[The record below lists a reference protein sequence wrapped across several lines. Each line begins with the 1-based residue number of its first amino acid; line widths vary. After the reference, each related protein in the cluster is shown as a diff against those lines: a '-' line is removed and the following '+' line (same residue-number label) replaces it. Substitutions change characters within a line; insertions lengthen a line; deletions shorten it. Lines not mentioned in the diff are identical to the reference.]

1 MVVSAFL
8 LSFYHTFWYNSVIV
22 GKIQRD
28 FNTNT
33 LKEEKIM
40 KKNLKQL
47 SALLLALSLSVSVTA
62 CGGNTASTATT
73 AAETTAGAATEAASE
88 SAAETSAAAEANQT
102 VEYPVTVTDHLGR
115 EVTIEKQPESF
126 VSGYYISTSLMIAL
140 GLDDKLVGV
149 EAKADKRNI
158 YKLSVPELTSLPSVG
173 TAKEFDLEGCA
184 ALKPDLVIVPVK
196 LKDSIPAM
204 EELGLTV
211 IAVNPE
217 DDAKLMETIDMIST
231 AANVVEKGQ
240 TLEYWISDTTAELV
254 QSLEGKETPSVYLAG
269 NSALLQTAGPEMYQ
283 STLIEHAGGVNA
295 ASEITDTY
303 WADTSYEQI
312 LSWNPDYIIL
322 AADADYDVDSVL
334 NDSALADCTAIKE
347 GHVYQIPSDIEA
359 LDSPVPASFLG
370 SYYVASVLH
379 PDVVTE
385 DDFKTAEKNFYE
397 TFYGFT
403 PESAN

>member
-1 MVVSAFL
+1 
-8 LSFYHTFWYNSVIV
+8 
-22 GKIQRD
+22 
-28 FNTNT
+28 
-33 LKEEKIM
+33 M
-40 KKNLKQL
+40 KKNLKKL
-47 SALLLALSLSVSVTA
+47 SALLLALALSVSTTA
-62 CGGNTASTATT
+62 CGNSTASTTT
-73 AAETTAGAATEAASE
+73 AAETTAEVTTEAASE
-88 SAAETSAAAEANQT
+88 SAAETSAAAGDEMT
-102 VEYPVTVTDHLGR
+102 VTYPVTITDHLGR

-140 GLDDKLVGV
+140 GLDDQLVGV

-158 YKLSVPELTSLPSVG
+158 YKLSAPELTELPSVG

-184 ALKPDLVIVPVK
+184 ALKPDLVIVPTK

-217 DDAKLMETIDMIST
+217 DQTKLFETIDMIST
-231 AANVVEKGQ
+231 AADVVEKGQ
-240 TLEYWISDTTAELV
+240 ELEYWISDALENLKK
-254 QSLEGKETPSVYLAG
+254 SLDGAETPSVYLAG

-283 STLIEHAGGVNA
+283 STLIENAGGVNA
-295 ASEITDTY
+295 ASDITDTY

-312 LSWNPDYIIL
+312 LSWNPDYIVL
-322 AADADYDVDSVL
+322 AADADYDADSVL
-334 NDSALADCTAIKE
+334 NDSALADCTAVKE
-347 GHVYQIPSDIEA
+347 GHIAQIPSDIEA

-370 SYYVASVLH
+370 SYYVASILH

>member
-8 LSFYHTFWYNSVIV
+8 LSFYHTFWYNSVVV

-40 KKNLKQL
+40 KRNLKQL

-62 CGGNTASTATT
+62 CGGSTATTATT

-140 GLDDKLVGV
+140 DLDEQLVGV
-149 EAKADKRNI
+149 EAKADKRKI
-158 YKLSVPELTSLPSVG
+158 YKLSAPELTELPSVG

-184 ALKPDLVIVPVK
+184 ALKPDLVIVPTK

-204 EELGLTV
+204 EDLGLTV

-217 DDAKLMETIDMIST
+217 DQTKLFETIDMIST
-231 AANVVEKGQ
+231 AANIVEKGQ
-240 TLEYWISDTTAELV
+240 KLESWISD
-254 QSLEGKETPSVYLAG
+254 SLSGLKDSLDGAETPSVYLAG

-283 STLIEHAGGVNA
+283 STLIENAGGVNA
-295 ASEITDTY
+295 ASDITDTY

-322 AADADYDVDSVL
+322 AADADYDADSVL
-334 NDSALADCTAIKE
+334 KDSALADCTAVKE
-347 GHVYQIPSDIEA
+347 GHVAQIPSNIEA

-370 SYYVASVLH
+370 SYYVASILH
-379 PDVVTE
+379 PEVVTE
-385 DDFKTAEKNFYE
+385 EDFAAAEKDFYE

-403 PESAN
+403 PESAD

>member
-1 MVVSAFL
+1 
-8 LSFYHTFWYNSVIV
+8 
-22 GKIQRD
+22 
-28 FNTNT
+28 
-33 LKEEKIM
+33 M
-40 KKNLKQL
+40 KKNLKKL
-47 SALLLALSLSVSVTA
+47 SAMLLALALSVSTTA
-62 CGGNTASTATT
+62 CGNSTASTTT
-73 AAETTAGAATEAASE
+73 AAETAAEVTTEAASE
-88 SAAETSAAAEANQT
+88 SAAETSAAAGDEMT
-102 VEYPVTVTDHLGR
+102 VTYPVTITDHLGR

-140 GLDDKLVGV
+140 GLDDQLVGV

-158 YKLSVPELTSLPSVG
+158 YKLSAPELTELPSVG

-184 ALKPDLVIVPVK
+184 ALKPDLVIVPTK

-217 DDAKLMETIDMIST
+217 DQTKLFETIDMIST
-231 AANVVEKGQ
+231 AADVVEKGQ
-240 TLEYWISDTTAELV
+240 ELEYWISDALE
-254 QSLEGKETPSVYLAG
+254 SLKKSLDGVETPSVYLAG

-283 STLIEHAGGVNA
+283 STLIENAGGVNA
-295 ASEITDTY
+295 TSDITDTY

-312 LSWNPDYIIL
+312 LSWNPDYIVL

-334 NDSALADCTAIKE
+334 NDSALADCTAVKE
-347 GHVYQIPSDIEA
+347 GHIAQIPSDIEA

-370 SYYVASVLH
+370 SYYVASILH

-385 DDFKTAEKNFYE
+385 DDFKTTEKNFYE

>member
-1 MVVSAFL
+1 
-8 LSFYHTFWYNSVIV
+8 
-22 GKIQRD
+22 
-28 FNTNT
+28 
-33 LKEEKIM
+33 M
-40 KKNLKQL
+40 KKNLKKL
-47 SALLLALSLSVSVTA
+47 SAMLLALALSVSTTA
-62 CGGNTASTATT
+62 CGNSTASTTT
-73 AAETTAGAATEAASE
+73 AAETAAEVTTEAASE
-88 SAAETSAAAEANQT
+88 SAAETSAAAGDEMT
-102 VEYPVTVTDHLGR
+102 VTYPVTITDHLGR

-140 GLDDKLVGV
+140 GLDDQLVGV

-158 YKLSVPELTSLPSVG
+158 YKLSAPELTELPSVG

-184 ALKPDLVIVPVK
+184 ALKPDLVIVPTK

-217 DDAKLMETIDMIST
+217 DQTKLFETIDMIST
-231 AANVVEKGQ
+231 AADVVEKGQ
-240 TLEYWISDTTAELV
+240 ELEYWISDA
-254 QSLEGKETPSVYLAG
+254 LEGLKKSLDGVETPSVYLAG

-283 STLIEHAGGVNA
+283 STLIENAGGVNA
-295 ASEITDTY
+295 ASDITDTY
-303 WADTSYEQI
+303 WADTSYEQV
-312 LSWNPDYIIL
+312 LSWNPDYIVL

-334 NDSALADCTAIKE
+334 NDSALADCTAVKE
-347 GHVYQIPSDIEA
+347 GHIAQIPSNIEA

-370 SYYVASVLH
+370 SYYVASILH

-385 DDFKTAEKNFYE
+385 DDFKTTEKNFYE

>member
-1 MVVSAFL
+1 
-8 LSFYHTFWYNSVIV
+8 
-22 GKIQRD
+22 
-28 FNTNT
+28 
-33 LKEEKIM
+33 M
-40 KKNLKQL
+40 KKNLNKL
-47 SALLLALSLSVSVTA
+47 SALLLALALSVSTTA
-62 CGGNTASTATT
+62 CGNSTASTTT
-73 AAETTAGAATEAASE
+73 AAETAAEVTTEAASE
-88 SAAETSAAAEANQT
+88 SAAETSAAAGDEMT
-102 VEYPVTVTDHLGR
+102 VTYPVTITDHLGR

-140 GLDDKLVGV
+140 GLDDQLVGV

-158 YKLSVPELTSLPSVG
+158 YKLSAPELTELPSVG

-184 ALKPDLVIVPVK
+184 ALKPDLVIVPTK

-217 DDAKLMETIDMIST
+217 DQTKLFETIDMIST
-231 AANVVEKGQ
+231 AADVVEKGQ
-240 TLEYWISDTTAELV
+240 ELEYWISDALENLKK
-254 QSLEGKETPSVYLAG
+254 SLDGAETPSVYLAG

-283 STLIEHAGGVNA
+283 STLIENAGGVNA
-295 ASEITDTY
+295 ASDFTDTY

-312 LSWNPDYIIL
+312 LSWNPDYIVL
-322 AADADYDVDSVL
+322 AADADYDADSVL
-334 NDSALADCTAIKE
+334 NDSALADCTAVKE
-347 GHVYQIPSDIEA
+347 GHIAQIPSDIEA

-370 SYYVASVLH
+370 SYYVASILH

-385 DDFKTAEKNFYE
+385 DDFKTTEKNFYE

>member
-1 MVVSAFL
+1 
-8 LSFYHTFWYNSVIV
+8 
-22 GKIQRD
+22 
-28 FNTNT
+28 
-33 LKEEKIM
+33 M

-73 AAETTAGAATEAASE
+73 AAETTAEAATEAASE
-88 SAAETSAAAEANQT
+88 SAAETSAAAEVNLT

-140 GLDDKLVGV
+140 DLDEQLVGV
-149 EAKADKRNI
+149 EAKADKRKI
-158 YKLSVPELTSLPSVG
+158 YKLSAPELTELPSVG

-184 ALKPDLVIVPVK
+184 ALKPDLVIVPTK

-217 DDAKLMETIDMIST
+217 DQTKLFETIDMIST

-240 TLEYWISDTTAELV
+240 KLESWISD
-254 QSLEGKETPSVYLAG
+254 SLSGLKDSLDSAETPSVYLAG

-283 STLIEHAGGVNA
+283 STLIENAGGVNV
-295 ASEITDTY
+295 ASDITDTY

-322 AADADYDVDSVL
+322 AADADYDADSVL
-334 NDSALADCTAIKE
+334 KDSALADCTAVKE
-347 GHVYQIPSDIEA
+347 GHVAQIPSDIEA

-370 SYYVASVLH
+370 SYYVASILH
-379 PDVVTE
+379 PEVVTE
-385 DDFKTAEKNFYE
+385 EDFAAAEKDFYE

-403 PESAN
+403 PESAD

>member
-1 MVVSAFL
+1 
-8 LSFYHTFWYNSVIV
+8 
-22 GKIQRD
+22 
-28 FNTNT
+28 
-33 LKEEKIM
+33 M
-40 KKNLKQL
+40 KKNLKKL
-47 SALLLALSLSVSVTA
+47 SAMLLALALSVSTTA
-62 CGGNTASTATT
+62 CGNSTASTTT
-73 AAETTAGAATEAASE
+73 AAETAAEVTTEAASE
-88 SAAETSAAAEANQT
+88 SAAETSAAAGDEMT
-102 VEYPVTVTDHLGR
+102 VTYPVTITDHLGR

-140 GLDDKLVGV
+140 GLDDQLVGV

-158 YKLSVPELTSLPSVG
+158 YKLSAPELTELPSVG

-184 ALKPDLVIVPVK
+184 ALKPDLVIVPTK

-217 DDAKLMETIDMIST
+217 DQTKLFETIDMIST
-231 AANVVEKGQ
+231 AADVVEKGQ
-240 TLEYWISDTTAELV
+240 ELEYWISDA
-254 QSLEGKETPSVYLAG
+254 LEGLKKSLDGVETPSVYLAG

-283 STLIEHAGGVNA
+283 STLIENAGGVNA
-295 ASEITDTY
+295 ASDITDTY
-303 WADTSYEQI
+303 WADTSYERI
-312 LSWNPDYIIL
+312 LSWNPDYIVL

-334 NDSALADCTAIKE
+334 NDSALADCTAVKE
-347 GHVYQIPSDIEA
+347 GHIAQIPSDIEA

-370 SYYVASVLH
+370 SYYVASILH

-385 DDFKTAEKNFYE
+385 DDFKTTEKNLYE

-403 PESAN
+403 LESAN

>member
-1 MVVSAFL
+1 MVVSAFIL
-8 LSFYHTFWYNSVIV
+8 LFYHTFWYNSVIV
-22 GKIQRD
+22 KKIQRD
-28 FNTNT
+28 YNTNI

-47 SALLLALSLSVSVTA
+47 SALLLALSLSVSITA
-62 CGGNTASTATT
+62 CGGNTVSTATT
-73 AAETTAGAATEAASE
+73 AAETTAGAATKAASE
-88 SAAETSAAAEANQT
+88 SAAETSAAAETNLT

-140 GLDDKLVGV
+140 DLDEQLVGV
-149 EAKADKRNI
+149 EAKADKRKI
-158 YKLSVPELTSLPSVG
+158 YKLSAPELTELPSVG

-184 ALKPDLVIVPVK
+184 ALKPDLVIVPTK

-217 DDAKLMETIDMIST
+217 DQTKLFETIDMIST

-240 TLEYWISDTTAELV
+240 KLESWISD
-254 QSLEGKETPSVYLAG
+254 SLSGLKDSLDGAETPSVYLAG

-283 STLIEHAGGVNA
+283 STLIENAGGVNA
-295 ASEITDTY
+295 ASDITDTY

-322 AADADYDVDSVL
+322 AADADYDADSVL
-334 NDSALADCTAIKE
+334 KDSALADCTAVKE
-347 GHVYQIPSDIEA
+347 GHVSQIPSDIEA

-370 SYYVASVLH
+370 SYYVASILH
-379 PDVVTE
+379 PEVVTE
-385 DDFKTAEKNFYE
+385 EDFAAAEKDFYE

-403 PESAN
+403 PESAD

>member
-1 MVVSAFL
+1 
-8 LSFYHTFWYNSVIV
+8 
-22 GKIQRD
+22 
-28 FNTNT
+28 
-33 LKEEKIM
+33 M
-40 KKNLKQL
+40 KKNLKKL
-47 SALLLALSLSVSVTA
+47 SAMLLALALSVSTTA
-62 CGGNTASTATT
+62 CGNSTASTTT
-73 AAETTAGAATEAASE
+73 AAETAAEVTTEAASE
-88 SAAETSAAAEANQT
+88 SAAETSAAAGDEMT
-102 VEYPVTVTDHLGR
+102 VTYPVTITDHLGR

-140 GLDDKLVGV
+140 GLDDQLVGV

-158 YKLSVPELTSLPSVG
+158 YKLSAPELTELPSVG

-184 ALKPDLVIVPVK
+184 ALKPDLVIVPTK

-217 DDAKLMETIDMIST
+217 DQTKLFETIDMIST
-231 AANVVEKGQ
+231 AADVVEKGQ
-240 TLEYWISDTTAELV
+240 ELEYWISDA
-254 QSLEGKETPSVYLAG
+254 LEGLKKSLDGVETPSVYLAG

-283 STLIEHAGGVNA
+283 STLIENAGGVNA
-295 ASEITDTY
+295 ASDITDTY
-303 WADTSYEQI
+303 WADTSYEQV
-312 LSWNPDYIIL
+312 LSWNPDYIVL

-334 NDSALADCTAIKE
+334 NDSALADCTAVKE
-347 GHVYQIPSDIEA
+347 GHIAQIPSDIEA

-370 SYYVASVLH
+370 SYYVASILH

-385 DDFKTAEKNFYE
+385 DDFKTTEKNFYE

>member
-8 LSFYHTFWYNSVIV
+8 LSFYHTFWYNSVVV

-62 CGGNTASTATT
+62 CGGSTATTATT

-140 GLDDKLVGV
+140 DLDEQLVGV
-149 EAKADKRNI
+149 EAKADKRKI
-158 YKLSVPELTSLPSVG
+158 YKLSAPELTELPSGG

-184 ALKPDLVIVPVK
+184 ALKPDLVIVPTK

-204 EELGLTV
+204 EDLGLTV

-217 DDAKLMETIDMIST
+217 DQTKLFETIDMIST
-231 AANVVEKGQ
+231 AANIVEKGQ
-240 TLEYWISDTTAELV
+240 KLESWISD
-254 QSLEGKETPSVYLAG
+254 SLSGLKDSLDGAETPSVYLAG

-283 STLIEHAGGVNA
+283 STLIENAGGVNA
-295 ASEITDTY
+295 ASDITDTY

-322 AADADYDVDSVL
+322 AADADYDADSVL
-334 NDSALADCTAIKE
+334 KDSALADCTAVKE
-347 GHVYQIPSDIEA
+347 GHVAQIPSNIEA

-370 SYYVASVLH
+370 SYYVASIL
-379 PDVVTE
+379 PPEVVTE
-385 DDFKTAEKNFYE
+385 EDFAAAEKDFYE

-403 PESAN
+403 PESAD

>member
-62 CGGNTASTATT
+62 CGGNTVSTATT
-73 AAETTAGAATEAASE
+73 AAKTTAGAATEAASE

-140 GLDDKLVGV
+140 DLDEQLVGV
-149 EAKADKRNI
+149 EAKADKRKI
-158 YKLSVPELTSLPSVG
+158 YKLSAPELTELPSVG

-184 ALKPDLVIVPVK
+184 ALKPDLVIVPTK

-217 DDAKLMETIDMIST
+217 DQTKLFETIDMIST

-240 TLEYWISDTTAELV
+240 KLESWISD
-254 QSLEGKETPSVYLAG
+254 SLSGLKDSLDGAETPSVYLAG

-283 STLIEHAGGVNA
+283 STLIENAGGVNA
-295 ASEITDTY
+295 ASDITDTY

-322 AADADYDVDSVL
+322 AADANYDADSVL
-334 NDSALADCTAIKE
+334 KDSALADCTAVKE
-347 GHVYQIPSDIEA
+347 GHVAQIPSDIEA

-370 SYYVASVLH
+370 SYYVASILH
-379 PDVVTE
+379 PEVVTE
-385 DDFKTAEKNFYE
+385 EDFAAAEKDFYE

-403 PESAN
+403 PESAD

>member
-1 MVVSAFL
+1 
-8 LSFYHTFWYNSVIV
+8 
-22 GKIQRD
+22 
-28 FNTNT
+28 
-33 LKEEKIM
+33 M
-40 KKNLKQL
+40 KKNLNKL
-47 SALLLALSLSVSVTA
+47 SALLLALALSVSTTA
-62 CGGNTASTATT
+62 CGNSTASTTT
-73 AAETTAGAATEAASE
+73 AAETAAEVTTEAASE
-88 SAAETSAAAEANQT
+88 SAAETSAAAGDEMT
-102 VEYPVTVTDHLGR
+102 VTYPVTITDHLGR

-140 GLDDKLVGV
+140 GLDDQLVGV

-158 YKLSVPELTSLPSVG
+158 YKLSAPELTELPSVG

-184 ALKPDLVIVPVK
+184 ALKPDLVIVPTK

-217 DDAKLMETIDMIST
+217 DQTKLFETIDMIST
-231 AANVVEKGQ
+231 AADVVEKGQ
-240 TLEYWISDTTAELV
+240 ELEYWISDALENLKK
-254 QSLEGKETPSVYLAG
+254 SLDGAETPSVYLAG

-283 STLIEHAGGVNA
+283 STLIENAGGVNA
-295 ASEITDTY
+295 ASDITDTY

-312 LSWNPDYIIL
+312 LSWNPDYIVL
-322 AADADYDVDSVL
+322 AADADYDADSVL
-334 NDSALADCTAIKE
+334 NDSALADCTAVKE
-347 GHVYQIPSDIEA
+347 GHIAQIPSDIEA

-370 SYYVASVLH
+370 SYYVASILH

>member
-1 MVVSAFL
+1 MEFEQILKLVDHVSASHLESFCYESDGVKL
-8 LSFYHTFWYNSVIV
+8 TLNNKIAPVIIPGTMQNNILSGAETGEKGFVYGEKYSISEQAPDR
-22 GKIQRD
+22 KMAD
-28 FNTNT
+28 
-33 LKEEKIM
+33 KE
-40 KKNLKQL
+40 L
-47 SALLLALSLSVSVTA
+47 SASEKKQASDTMISNGEPT
-62 CGGNTASTATT
+62 GNTVKSPLVGTFY
-73 AAETTAGAATEAASE
+73 AAP
-88 SAAETSAAAEANQT
+88 AEDA
-102 VEYPVTVTDHLGR
+102 
-115 EVTIEKQPESF
+115 ESF
-126 VSGYYISTSLMIAL
+126 V
-140 GLDDKLVGV
+140 KVG
-149 EAKADKRNI
+149 DR
-158 YKLSVPELTSLPSVG
+158 
-173 TAKEFDLEGCA
+173 
-184 ALKPDLVIVPVK
+184 
-196 LKDSIPAM
+196 
-204 EELGLTV
+204 
-211 IAVNPE
+211 
-217 DDAKLMETIDMIST
+217 
-231 AANVVEKGQ
+231 VEKGQ

-334 NDSALADCTAIKE
+334 NDSALADCTAVKE

>member
-1 MVVSAFL
+1 
-8 LSFYHTFWYNSVIV
+8 
-22 GKIQRD
+22 
-28 FNTNT
+28 
-33 LKEEKIM
+33 
-40 KKNLKQL
+40 
-47 SALLLALSLSVSVTA
+47 
-62 CGGNTASTATT
+62 
-73 AAETTAGAATEAASE
+73 
-88 SAAETSAAAEANQT
+88 
-102 VEYPVTVTDHLGR
+102 
-115 EVTIEKQPESF
+115 
-126 VSGYYISTSLMIAL
+126 
-140 GLDDKLVGV
+140 
-149 EAKADKRNI
+149 
-158 YKLSVPELTSLPSVG
+158 
-173 TAKEFDLEGCA
+173 
-184 ALKPDLVIVPVK
+184 
-196 LKDSIPAM
+196 M

-334 NDSALADCTAIKE
+334 NDSALADCTAVKE
-347 GHVYQIPSDIEA
+347 GYVYQIPSDIEA

>member
-1 MVVSAFL
+1 MVVSAFIL
-8 LSFYHTFWYNSVIV
+8 LFYHTFWYNSVIV
-22 GKIQRD
+22 KKTQRD

-62 CGGNTASTATT
+62 CGGNTASTTT
-73 AAETTAGAATEAASE
+73 TTAETTAGAATEAASE
-88 SAAETSAAAEANQT
+88 SAAETSAAAEANLT

-140 GLDDKLVGV
+140 DLDEQLVGV
-149 EAKADKRNI
+149 EAKADKRKI
-158 YKLSVPELTSLPSVG
+158 YKLSAPELTELPSVG

-184 ALKPDLVIVPVK
+184 ALKPDLVIVPTK

-217 DDAKLMETIDMIST
+217 DQTKLFETIDMIST

-240 TLEYWISDTTAELV
+240 KLESWISD
-254 QSLEGKETPSVYLAG
+254 SLSGLKDSLDGAETPSVYLAG

-283 STLIEHAGGVNA
+283 STLIENAGGVNA
-295 ASEITDTY
+295 ASDITDTY

-322 AADADYDVDSVL
+322 AADADYDADSVL
-334 NDSALADCTAIKE
+334 KDSALADCTAVKE
-347 GHVYQIPSDIEA
+347 SHVAQIPSDIEA

-370 SYYVASVLH
+370 SYYVASILH
-379 PDVVTE
+379 PEVVTE
-385 DDFKTAEKNFYE
+385 EDFDAAEKDFYE

-403 PESAN
+403 PESAD

>member
-1 MVVSAFL
+1 MEMEKMIELIDAVSKSDLTGFKYEEEGIKL
-8 LSFYHTFWYNSVIV
+8 HLS
-22 GKIQRD
+22 KKE
-28 FNTNT
+28 NTCYVTEN
-33 LKEEKIM
+33 
-40 KKNLKQL
+40 L
-47 SALLLALSLSVSVTA
+47 SAPVNAVT
-62 CGGNTASTATT
+62 T
-73 AAETTAGAATEAASE
+73 
-88 SAAETSAAAEANQT
+88 SAAEIKKAAEGDQISGTSAEEIPVGNVVESPLVGTFYAAPAEDA
-102 VEYPVTVTDHLGR
+102 
-115 EVTIEKQPESF
+115 ESF
-126 VSGYYISTSLMIAL
+126 V
-140 GLDDKLVGV
+140 KVG
-149 EAKADKRNI
+149 DR
-158 YKLSVPELTSLPSVG
+158 
-173 TAKEFDLEGCA
+173 
-184 ALKPDLVIVPVK
+184 
-196 LKDSIPAM
+196 
-204 EELGLTV
+204 
-211 IAVNPE
+211 
-217 DDAKLMETIDMIST
+217 
-231 AANVVEKGQ
+231 VEKGQ

-295 ASEITDTY
+295 SSEITDTY

-334 NDSALADCTAIKE
+334 NDSALADCTAVKE

>member
-1 MVVSAFL
+1 
-8 LSFYHTFWYNSVIV
+8 
-22 GKIQRD
+22 
-28 FNTNT
+28 
-33 LKEEKIM
+33 M
-40 KKNLKQL
+40 KKNLKKL
-47 SALLLALSLSVSVTA
+47 SAMLLALALSVSTTA
-62 CGGNTASTATT
+62 CGNSTASTTT
-73 AAETTAGAATEAASE
+73 AAETAAEVTTEAASE
-88 SAAETSAAAEANQT
+88 SAAETSAAAGDEMT
-102 VEYPVTVTDHLGR
+102 VTYPVTITDHLGR

-140 GLDDKLVGV
+140 GLDDQLVGV

-158 YKLSVPELTSLPSVG
+158 YKLSAPELTELPSVG

-184 ALKPDLVIVPVK
+184 ALKPDLVIVPTK

-217 DDAKLMETIDMIST
+217 DQTKLFETIDMIST
-231 AANVVEKGQ
+231 AADVVEKGQ
-240 TLEYWISDTTAELV
+240 KLEYWISDA
-254 QSLEGKETPSVYLAG
+254 LEGLKKSLDGVETPSVYLAG

-283 STLIEHAGGVNA
+283 STLIENAGGVNA
-295 ASEITDTY
+295 ASDITDTY
-303 WADTSYEQI
+303 WADTSYERI
-312 LSWNPDYIIL
+312 LSWNPDYIVL

-334 NDSALADCTAIKE
+334 NDSALADCTAVKE
-347 GHVYQIPSDIEA
+347 GHIAQIPSDIEA

-370 SYYVASVLH
+370 SCYVASILH

-385 DDFKTAEKNFYE
+385 DDFKTTEKNFYE

>member
-1 MVVSAFL
+1 
-8 LSFYHTFWYNSVIV
+8 
-22 GKIQRD
+22 
-28 FNTNT
+28 
-33 LKEEKIM
+33 M
-40 KKNLKQL
+40 KKNLKKL
-47 SALLLALSLSVSVTA
+47 SALLLALALSVSTTA
-62 CGGNTASTATT
+62 CGNSTASTTA
-73 AAETTAGAATEAASE
+73 AAETTAEVTTEAASE
-88 SAAETSAAAEANQT
+88 SAAETSAAAGDEMT
-102 VEYPVTVTDHLGR
+102 VTYPVTITDHLGR

-140 GLDDKLVGV
+140 GLDDQLVGV

-158 YKLSVPELTSLPSVG
+158 YKLSAPELTELPSVG
-173 TAKEFDLEGCA
+173 TAEEFDLEGCA
-184 ALKPDLVIVPVK
+184 ALKPDLVIVPTK

-217 DDAKLMETIDMIST
+217 DQTKLFETIDMIST
-231 AANVVEKGQ
+231 AADVVEKGQ
-240 TLEYWISDTTAELV
+240 ELEYWISDALE
-254 QSLEGKETPSVYLAG
+254 SLKKSLAGVETPSVYLAG

-283 STLIEHAGGVNA
+283 STLIENAGGVNA
-295 ASEITDTY
+295 ASDITDTY

-312 LSWNPDYIIL
+312 LSWNPDYIVL

-334 NDSALADCTAIKE
+334 NDSALADCTAVKE

-370 SYYVASVLH
+370 SYYVASILH

-385 DDFKTAEKNFYE
+385 DDFKTTEKNFYE

>member
-1 MVVSAFL
+1 
-8 LSFYHTFWYNSVIV
+8 
-22 GKIQRD
+22 
-28 FNTNT
+28 
-33 LKEEKIM
+33 M

-62 CGGNTASTATT
+62 CGGNTVSTATT
-73 AAETTAGAATEAASE
+73 AAETTAGAATKAASE
-88 SAAETSAAAEANQT
+88 SAAETSAAAETNLT

-140 GLDDKLVGV
+140 DLDEQLVGV
-149 EAKADKRNI
+149 EAKADKRKI
-158 YKLSVPELTSLPSVG
+158 YKLSAPELTELPSVG

-184 ALKPDLVIVPVK
+184 ALKPDLVIVPTK

-217 DDAKLMETIDMIST
+217 DQTKLFETIDMIST
-231 AANVVEKGQ
+231 VANVVEKGQ
-240 TLEYWISDTTAELV
+240 KLESWISD
-254 QSLEGKETPSVYLAG
+254 SLSGLKDSLDGAETPSVYLAG

-283 STLIEHAGGVNA
+283 STLIENAGGVNA
-295 ASEITDTY
+295 ASDITDTY

-322 AADADYDVDSVL
+322 AADADYDADSVL
-334 NDSALADCTAIKE
+334 KDSALADCTAVKE
-347 GHVYQIPSDIEA
+347 GHVSQIPSDIEA

-370 SYYVASVLH
+370 SYYVASILH
-379 PDVVTE
+379 PEVVTE
-385 DDFKTAEKNFYE
+385 EDFAAAEKDFYE

-403 PESAN
+403 PESAD

>member
-1 MVVSAFL
+1 MVVSAFIL
-8 LSFYHTFWYNSVIV
+8 LFYHTFWYNSVIV
-22 GKIQRD
+22 EKIQRD

-73 AAETTAGAATEAASE
+73 AAETTAEAATEAASE
-88 SAAETSAAAEANQT
+88 SAAETSAAAEVNLT

-140 GLDDKLVGV
+140 DLDEQLVGV
-149 EAKADKRNI
+149 EAKADKRKI
-158 YKLSVPELTSLPSVG
+158 YKLSAPELTELPSVG

-184 ALKPDLVIVPVK
+184 ALKPDLVIVPTK

-217 DDAKLMETIDMIST
+217 DQTKLFETIDMIST
-231 AANVVEKGQ
+231 AANIVEKGQ
-240 TLEYWISDTTAELV
+240 KLESWISD
-254 QSLEGKETPSVYLAG
+254 SLSGLKDSLDSAETPSVYLAG

-283 STLIEHAGGVNA
+283 STLIENAGGVNV
-295 ASEITDTY
+295 ASDITDTY

-322 AADADYDVDSVL
+322 AADADYDADSVL
-334 NDSALADCTAIKE
+334 KDSALADCTAVKE
-347 GHVYQIPSDIEA
+347 GHVAQIPSDIEA

-370 SYYVASVLH
+370 SYYVASILH
-379 PDVVTE
+379 PEVVTE
-385 DDFKTAEKNFYE
+385 EDFAAAEKDFYE

-403 PESAN
+403 PESAD

>member
-1 MVVSAFL
+1 
-8 LSFYHTFWYNSVIV
+8 
-22 GKIQRD
+22 
-28 FNTNT
+28 
-33 LKEEKIM
+33 M
-40 KKNLKQL
+40 KKNLKKL
-47 SALLLALSLSVSVTA
+47 SALLLALALSVSTTA
-62 CGGNTASTATT
+62 CGNSTASTTT
-73 AAETTAGAATEAASE
+73 AAETAAEVTTEAASE
-88 SAAETSAAAEANQT
+88 SAAETSAAAGDEMT
-102 VEYPVTVTDHLGR
+102 VTYPVTITDHLGR

-140 GLDDKLVGV
+140 GLDDQLVGV

-158 YKLSVPELTSLPSVG
+158 YKLSAPELTELPSVG

-184 ALKPDLVIVPVK
+184 ALKPDLVIVPTK

-217 DDAKLMETIDMIST
+217 DQTKLFETIDMIST
-231 AANVVEKGQ
+231 AADVVEKGQ
-240 TLEYWISDTTAELV
+240 ELEYWISDALE
-254 QSLEGKETPSVYLAG
+254 SLKKSLDGVGTPSVYLAG

-283 STLIEHAGGVNA
+283 STLFENAGSVNA
-295 ASEITDTY
+295 ASDITDTY

-312 LSWNPDYIIL
+312 LSWNPDYIVL

-334 NDSALADCTAIKE
+334 NDSALADCTAVKE
-347 GHVYQIPSDIEA
+347 GHIAQIPSNIEA

-370 SYYVASVLH
+370 SYYVASILH

-385 DDFKTAEKNFYE
+385 DDFKTTEKNFYE

-403 PESAN
+403 PENAN

>member
-1 MVVSAFL
+1 
-8 LSFYHTFWYNSVIV
+8 
-22 GKIQRD
+22 
-28 FNTNT
+28 
-33 LKEEKIM
+33 M
-40 KKNLKQL
+40 KKNLNKL
-47 SALLLALSLSVSVTA
+47 SALLLALALSVSTTA
-62 CGGNTASTATT
+62 CGNSTASTTT
-73 AAETTAGAATEAASE
+73 AAETAAEVTTEAASE
-88 SAAETSAAAEANQT
+88 SAAETSAAAGGEMT
-102 VEYPVTVTDHLGR
+102 VTYPVTITDHLGR

-126 VSGYYISTSLMIAL
+126 VSGYYISTSLLIAL
-140 GLDDKLVGV
+140 GLDDQLVGV

-158 YKLSVPELTSLPSVG
+158 YKLSAPELTELPSVG

-184 ALKPDLVIVPVK
+184 ALKPDLVIVPTK

-217 DDAKLMETIDMIST
+217 DQTKLFETIDMIST
-231 AANVVEKGQ
+231 AADVVEKGQ
-240 TLEYWISDTTAELV
+240 ELEYWISDALESSKK
-254 QSLEGKETPSVYLAG
+254 SLDGVETPSVYLAG

-283 STLIEHAGGVNA
+283 STLIENAGGVNA
-295 ASEITDTY
+295 ASDITDTY

-312 LSWNPDYIIL
+312 LSWNPDYIVL

-334 NDSALADCTAIKE
+334 NDSALADCTAVKE
-347 GHVYQIPSDIEA
+347 GHIAQIPSDIEA

-370 SYYVASVLH
+370 SYYVASILH

-385 DDFKTAEKNFYE
+385 DDFKTTEKNFYE

>member
-1 MVVSAFL
+1 
-8 LSFYHTFWYNSVIV
+8 
-22 GKIQRD
+22 
-28 FNTNT
+28 
-33 LKEEKIM
+33 M
-40 KKNLKQL
+40 KKNLKKL
-47 SALLLALSLSVSVTA
+47 SALLLALALSVSTTA
-62 CGGNTASTATT
+62 CGNSTASTTT
-73 AAETTAGAATEAASE
+73 AAETAAEVTTEAASE
-88 SAAETSAAAEANQT
+88 SAAETSAAAGDEMT
-102 VEYPVTVTDHLGR
+102 VTYPVTITDHLGR

-140 GLDDKLVGV
+140 GLDDQLVGV

-158 YKLSVPELTSLPSVG
+158 YKLSAPELTELPSVG

-184 ALKPDLVIVPVK
+184 ALKPDLVIVPTK

-217 DDAKLMETIDMIST
+217 DQTKLFETIDMIST
-231 AANVVEKGQ
+231 AADVVEKGQ
-240 TLEYWISDTTAELV
+240 ELEYWISDALE
-254 QSLEGKETPSVYLAG
+254 SLKKSLDGVETPSVYLAG

-283 STLIEHAGGVNA
+283 STLIENAGGV
-295 ASEITDTY
+295 
-303 WADTSYEQI
+303 ADTSYEQI
-312 LSWNPDYIIL
+312 LSWNPDYIVL

-334 NDSALADCTAIKE
+334 NDSALADCTTVKE
-347 GHVYQIPSDIEA
+347 GHIAQIPSDIEA

-370 SYYVASVLH
+370 SYYVASILH

-385 DDFKTAEKNFYE
+385 DDFKTTEKNFYE

>member
-22 GKIQRD
+22 EKIQRD

-40 KKNLKQL
+40 KKTLKQL

-62 CGGNTASTATT
+62 CGGSTATTATT
-73 AAETTAGAATEAASE
+73 AAETTAEAATEAASE
-88 SAAETSAAAEANQT
+88 SAAETSAAAEVNLT

-140 GLDDKLVGV
+140 DLDEQLVGV
-149 EAKADKRNI
+149 EAKADKRKI
-158 YKLSVPELTSLPSVG
+158 YKLSAPELTELPSVG

-184 ALKPDLVIVPVK
+184 TLKPDLVIVPTK
-196 LKDSIPAM
+196 LKDPIPAM

-217 DDAKLMETIDMIST
+217 DQAKLFETIDMIST

-240 TLEYWISDTTAELV
+240 KLESWISD
-254 QSLEGKETPSVYLAG
+254 SLSGLKDSLDGAETPSVYLAG

-283 STLIEHAGGVNA
+283 STLIENAGGVNA
-295 ASEITDTY
+295 ASDITDTY

-322 AADADYDVDSVL
+322 AADADYDADSVL
-334 NDSALADCTAIKE
+334 KDSALADCTAVKE
-347 GHVYQIPSDIEA
+347 GHVAQIPSDIEA

-370 SYYVASVLH
+370 SYYVASILH
-379 PDVVTE
+379 PEVVTE
-385 DDFKTAEKNFYE
+385 EDFAAAEKDFYE

-403 PESAN
+403 PESAD

>member
-1 MVVSAFL
+1 
-8 LSFYHTFWYNSVIV
+8 
-22 GKIQRD
+22 
-28 FNTNT
+28 
-33 LKEEKIM
+33 M
-40 KKNLKQL
+40 KKNLKKL
-47 SALLLALSLSVSVTA
+47 SALLLALALSVSTTA
-62 CGGNTASTATT
+62 CGNSTASTTT
-73 AAETTAGAATEAASE
+73 AAETAAEVTTEAASE
-88 SAAETSAAAEANQT
+88 SAAETSAAAGDEMT
-102 VEYPVTVTDHLGR
+102 VTYPVTITDHLGR

-126 VSGYYISTSLMIAL
+126 VSGYYISTSLLIAL
-140 GLDDKLVGV
+140 GLDDQLVGV

-158 YKLSVPELTSLPSVG
+158 YKLSAPELTELPSVG

-184 ALKPDLVIVPVK
+184 ALKPDLVIVPTK

-217 DDAKLMETIDMIST
+217 DQTKLFETIDMIST
-231 AANVVEKGQ
+231 AADVVEKGQ
-240 TLEYWISDTTAELV
+240 ELEYWISDALE
-254 QSLEGKETPSVYLAG
+254 SLKKSLDGVETSSVYLAG

-283 STLIEHAGGVNA
+283 STLIENAGGVNA
-295 ASEITDTY
+295 ASDITDTY

-312 LSWNPDYIIL
+312 LSWNPDYIVL

-334 NDSALADCTAIKE
+334 NDSALADCTAVKE
-347 GHVYQIPSDIEA
+347 GHIAQIPSDIEA

-370 SYYVASVLH
+370 SYYVASILH

-385 DDFKTAEKNFYE
+385 DDFKTTEKNFYE

>member
-126 VSGYYISTSLMIAL
+126 V
-140 GLDDKLVGV
+140 
-149 EAKADKRNI
+149 
-158 YKLSVPELTSLPSVG
+158 
-173 TAKEFDLEGCA
+173 
-184 ALKPDLVIVPVK
+184 
-196 LKDSIPAM
+196 
-204 EELGLTV
+204 
-211 IAVNPE
+211 
-217 DDAKLMETIDMIST
+217 
-231 AANVVEKGQ
+231 
-240 TLEYWISDTTAELV
+240 
-254 QSLEGKETPSVYLAG
+254 
-269 NSALLQTAGPEMYQ
+269 
-283 STLIEHAGGVNA
+283 GG
-295 ASEITDTY
+295 
-303 WADTSYEQI
+303 
-312 LSWNPDYIIL
+312 
-322 AADADYDVDSVL
+322 
-334 NDSALADCTAIKE
+334 
-347 GHVYQIPSDIEA
+347 
-359 LDSPVPASFLG
+359 
-370 SYYVASVLH
+370 
-379 PDVVTE
+379 
-385 DDFKTAEKNFYE
+385 
-397 TFYGFT
+397 
-403 PESAN
+403 